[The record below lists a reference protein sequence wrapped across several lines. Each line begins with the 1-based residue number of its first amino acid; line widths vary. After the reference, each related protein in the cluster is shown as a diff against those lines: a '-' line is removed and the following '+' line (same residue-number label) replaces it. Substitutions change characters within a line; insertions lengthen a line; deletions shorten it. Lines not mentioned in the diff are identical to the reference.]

1 MSSLGFHPE
10 RGERFRRGTQ
20 PFEGLPIGGAIR
32 SGSIQIACNILQRR
46 LETVQKSLKLLEVAA
61 RYQNVVC
68 TETVRIRQLASDVG
82 LLAAALLAVAPWPS
96 RALAFGQLSPAPR
109 TAIRTFRHVTDGT
122 S

>member
-1 MSSLGFHPE
+1 VSSLGLHPE
-10 RGERFRRGTQ
+10 RGEWFGRGAQ
-20 PFEGLPIGGAIR
+20 PLESLPISGAIR
-32 SGSIQIACNILQRR
+32 SGSIQIACNVLQRR

-61 RYQNVVC
+61 RYENIVC
-68 TETVRIRQLASDVG
+68 TETMRIRQLASDVG
-82 LLAAALLAVAPWPS
+82 LLAAALLAVVPWPS